1 MFLLVPCTIT
11 IITSKA
17 KIPIFLK
24 KLNLAFDANSARQH
38 AKIRLF
44 FRILAHLL
52 CSILCTSM
60 FGFLKPLLLYPKTIL
75 IEQINEFLRHPLMKC

>member
-24 KLNLAFDANSARQH
+24 KLKLAFDANSARQHAWQH

-44 FRILAHLL
+44 FRILAHLMIY
-52 CSILCTSM
+52 CAVFCV
-60 FGFLKPLLLYPKTIL
+60 
-75 IEQINEFLRHPLMKC
+75 HPCLAF

>member
-1 MFLLVPCTIT
+1 MFLPQFLLVPCT

-44 FRILAHLL
+44 FRILAHLMIY
-52 CSILCTSM
+52 CAVFCV
-60 FGFLKPLLLYPKTIL
+60 
-75 IEQINEFLRHPLMKC
+75 HPCLAF